1 MFHLPKKY
9 KLTSKKSIDR
19 LFSNGNKI
27 ENKVFRL
34 LWQYEEK
41 VVNNPV
47 PFKIL
52 VVVPKKNIQ
61 LSSTRNNIKR
71 KMRESIRLNKP
82 FFDKFLFPKNN
93 TLNLAIIYQK
103 QETIDFYVVKKNI
116 KSVFRNLTLD
126 RCN

>member
-1 MFHLPKKY
+1 MFELPKKY
-9 KLTSKKSIDR
+9 KLTSKKSIDS
-19 LFSNGNKI
+19 LFLNGNKI

-34 LWQYEEK
+34 LWQYEEE
-41 VVNNPV
+41 VVKNPA

-52 VVVPKKNIQ
+52 IVVPKKNIQ

-82 FFDKFLFPKNN
+82 FFDKSIFQKQN

-103 QETIDFYVVKKNI
+103 Q
-116 KSVFRNLTLD
+116 
-126 RCN
+126 

>member
-1 MFHLPKKY
+1 MFELPKKY

-34 LWQYEEK
+34 LWQYEEEAVK
-41 VVNNPV
+41 NPA

-52 VVVPKKNIQ
+52 IVVPKKNIQ
-61 LSSTRNNIKR
+61 LSSIRNNIKR
-71 KMRESIRLNKP
+71 KMRESVRLNKP
-82 FFDKFLFPKNN
+82 FFDKSLFQNSN

-103 QETIDFYVVKKNI
+103 QEIFDFYVGNNKLEI
-116 KSVFRNLTLD
+116 KLLIKILLY
-126 RCN
+126 

>member
-1 MFHLPKKY
+1 MFDLPKKY

-34 LWQYEEK
+34 LWQYEEEAVK
-41 VVNNPV
+41 NPA

-52 VVVPKKNIQ
+52 IVVPKKNIQ

-71 KMRESIRLNKP
+71 KMRESVRLNKP
-82 FFDKFLFPKNN
+82 FFDKSIFQNSN

-103 QETIDFYVVKKNI
+103 QEIIDFCVAKKNI
-116 KSVFRNLTLD
+116 KSAFRNLTQEI
-126 RCN
+126 CN